1 MTSTTALTQ
10 LVDSYLDLKWTMDP
24 VEATAAGVASH
35 DGRLGTFGEDDVRQ
49 YAAALKSIGSY
60 LEECPVETLQD
71 EVDRTAL
78 LGDLRH
84 TVHLLENE
92 QPHVRNPTFWVSHV
106 LEGLY
111 LLLVFTDRPK
121 DARSKAAADRIRGI
135 PACLTQ
141 ARETLHDCPQVFVET
156 ARRVIQLGG
165 PLVDQVRQALAP
177 PGDDRFAE
185 DCDEARRAIDAFA
198 SFLGEA
204 AWSGDGEFAIGEE
217 AFNFRLHYQL
227 ALRNTAPELWRFGVA
242 FVERVERELTV
253 LAREIEPGVA
263 WHDLVARLRT
273 DHPLPRNLVAAYA
286 AETQRALT
294 FIREQEIASIPD
306 GTLDVTETPRFLQPL
321 IPFAAYQPPGIFAAE
336 RRGWLY
342 VTTPPPERGGG
353 KASRDHARAELPA
366 TALHEGYPGHHL
378 QFLAA
383 QAQPRTIRKIVRSPI
398 TLEGWALYCEEMMGE
413 LGFFRSR
420 EERLFQ
426 KVALFWRACR
436 VVLDVGLHTRG
447 MRFDEAVAFLVDRA
461 QLDRSLA
468 EAEVRRYCA
477 EPVYQLSY
485 AIGRREFLALRSAY
499 RAARGSAYSLGD
511 FHRAV
516 LQFGALPVSLIRWGL
531 ELDE

>member
-1 MTSTTALTQ
+1 MTSTTALTP
-10 LVDSYLDLKWTMDP
+10 LVDSYLDLKWNMDP

-35 DGRLGTFGEDDVRQ
+35 DGRLGAFGEDDVRQ
-49 YAAALKSIGSY
+49 YIAALKSIGGY
-60 LEECPVETLQD
+60 LEECVVETLQD

-84 TVHLLENE
+84 AVHLFEKE
-92 QPHVRNPTFWVSHV
+92 RPHVRNPTFWVSHV

-111 LLLVFTDRPK
+111 LLLVFTDRSE
-121 DARSKAAADRIRGI
+121 DARRQAAAERVRSV
-135 PACLTQ
+135 PACLAQ

-156 ARRVIQLGG
+156 ARQMIQLGE
-165 PLVDQVRQALAP
+165 PLLDQVRCTLAP
-177 PGDDRFAE
+177 PGDERFDE
-185 DCDEARRAIDAFA
+185 DCDEAQRALDAFV
-198 SFLGEA
+198 SFLSEA
-204 AWSGDGEFAIGEE
+204 SWSGDGEFAIGED

-227 ALRNTAPELWRFGVA
+227 ALRNTAPELWRYGVA
-242 FVERVERELTV
+242 LVERVEQELRI
-253 LAREIEPGVA
+253 LAREIEAGMD
-263 WHDLVARLRT
+263 WYELVARLRT
-273 DHPLPRNLVAAYA
+273 DHPLPTNLVGAYA
-286 AETQRALT
+286 AETQRALD
-294 FIREQEIASIPD
+294 FIREQEIASVPD
-306 GTLDVTETPRFLQPL
+306 GTLDVAETPSFLQPL

-336 RRGWLY
+336 KRGWLY
-342 VTTPPPERGGG
+342 VTPPPAKRGGG
-353 KASRDHARAELPA
+353 KASRDHATAELAA

-413 LGFFRSR
+413 RGFFRTR

-447 MRFDEAVAFLVDRA
+447 MRFDEAVGFLVDRA
-461 QLDRSLA
+461 RLDRPLA

-485 AIGRREFLALRSAY
+485 AIGRRELLALRSAY

-516 LQFGALPVSLIRWGL
+516 LEYGALPVSLIRWGL

>member
-1 MTSTTALTQ
+1 VTSTTALTQ
-10 LVDSYLDLKWTMDP
+10 LVDSYLDLKWTVDP

-35 DGRLGTFGEDDVRQ
+35 DGRLGSFGEDDVRQ
-49 YAAALKSIGSY
+49 YVAAFKSIGSY
-60 LEECPVETLQD
+60 LEECPVDTLQD

-84 TVHLLENE
+84 TVHLLERE

-111 LLLVFTDRPK
+111 LLLVFTDRSK
-121 DARSKAAADRIRGI
+121 DVRCQAAANRIRAL

-141 ARETLHDCPQVFVET
+141 ARDTLRDCPQVFVHT
-156 ARRVIQLGG
+156 ARQMIRLGA
-165 PLVDQVRQALAP
+165 PLINQVRRTLAP
-177 PGDDRFAE
+177 DGDERFDD
-185 DCDEARRAIDAFA
+185 DCAEARLAIEAFA
-198 SFLGEA
+198 SFLDEA
-204 AWSGDGEFAIGEE
+204 SWTGDGEFAIGEE

-227 ALRNTAPELWRFGVA
+227 ALRNTAPELWRYGVA
-242 FVERVERELTV
+242 LVERVEHELAGM
-253 LAREIEPGVA
+253 AREIEVGVD
-263 WHDLVARLRT
+263 WYDLVARLRT
-273 DHPLPRNLVAAYA
+273 DHPLPSDLVGAYA
-286 AETQRALT
+286 DETRRALA
-294 FIREQEIASIPD
+294 FIGEQEIAPIPG
-306 GTLDVTETPRFLQPL
+306 GTLDVIETPTFLQPL
-321 IPFAAYQPPGIFAAE
+321 IPFAAYQPPGMFAAE
-336 RRGWLY
+336 KRGWLY
-342 VTTPPPERGGG
+342 VTPPPATSGGG
-353 KASRDHARAELPA
+353 KASRDHAMAELPA

-398 TLEGWALYCEEMMGE
+398 ALEGWALYCEEMMGE
-413 LGFFRSR
+413 QGFFRTR

-426 KVALFWRACR
+426 RVALFWRACR

-447 MRFDEAVAFLVDRA
+447 MCFDDAVGFLVDRA
-461 QLDRSLA
+461 RLDRSLA

-485 AIGRREFLALRSAY
+485 AVGRREFLALRSAY
-499 RAARGSAYSLGD
+499 RAARGSEYSLKD

-516 LQFGALPVSLIRWGL
+516 LEFGALPVSLIRWGL